1 MPQTTKDTPM
11 MQQYWAIKKDYQD
24 AFLFYRIGD
33 FYELFDDDAIK
44 GSQLLE
50 LTLTAR
56 NKSAKDPI
64 PMCGVPHHA
73 AQNYIDILIDK
84 GYKVAICEQV
94 EDPKQAQGMVKREVI
109 QLITPGTMMDQ
120 NASTAKQNN
129 YLTALT
135 LTDTLYGLAYSDLTT
150 GEVRT
155 TTLHTFNEVINE
167 LLNLSTKEVV
177 VDDNISDEERQQ
189 LQSLGMMISHD
200 KVLQDSSELHFVSQ
214 QIIKQGEI
222 AALKILISYLLETQ
236 KRTLSHLQ
244 QAESYEIDQ
253 YLRMNHSAK
262 SNLELFESL
271 RTGKREGTLLWLLDK
286 TKTAMGGRLLK
297 QWLNRPLLNAKLL
310 NQRQEIV
317 ATLVDHYFERAT
329 LQQSLQKVYDLE
341 RLAGRIAF
349 GSANGRDLIQLY
361 NSLSQIPTIKD
372 VLQQLP
378 EPSLQKLG
386 TDLDDLADIRDL
398 IQRAI
403 SEEAPISITEGNIIK
418 AGYNQQ
424 LDDYR
429 DAVNNGQKFLVKL
442 EAEERKKTGISTLKV
457 GYTRVFGYYIEVT
470 NANKGNVP
478 TDRYQRKQTLTNAE
492 RYITPELKD
501 HEALILQAKEK
512 STELEYQLFVNVRDQ
527 IKSQTERIQALAK
540 QIAALDVL
548 QGFAVVSENNRYVRP
563 QLSTRSQDIE
573 IVNGRHPVV
582 EQVLAAN
589 EFIPNSVEMN
599 SDTDIL
605 LITGPNMSGKSTYMR
620 QLGLIVIMAQIGCFV
635 PADSAKLPIFDQ
647 IFTRIGAADDLISG
661 ESTFM
666 VEMKEANDALLHGT
680 RHSLLLFDELGR
692 GTATYDGIALA
703 DAIIEYI
710 HDHLGAKTLFST
722 HYHELTQLA
731 DRLSKLR
738 NVHVGA
744 TEENG
749 KLIFLHQVLPGPADK
764 SYGIHVAKLA
774 GLPNDVTQH
783 AAQVLEVLE
792 AEGSDLVNEIP
803 AAEQLPLFRITEDP
817 KPAEQTAVPAKPDP
831 AVSAV
836 LAEIKDTNLMQTTP
850 IDAMNLINQWQKEI
864 NERAK

>member
-11 MQQYWAIKKDYQD
+11 MQQYLAIKKDYQD

-33 FYELFDDDAIK
+33 FYELFNDDAIK

-56 NKSAKDPI
+56 NKSAQDPI

-73 AQNYIDILIDK
+73 AQNYIDILIEK

-94 EDPKQAQGMVKREVI
+94 EDPKLAKGMVKREVI

-129 YLTALT
+129 YLTAVT
-135 LTDTLYGLAYSDLTT
+135 KYQTIFALAYSDLTT

-155 TTLHTFNEVINE
+155 TTLKTFEEVVNE
-167 LLNLSTKEVV
+167 LLNLNTKEVV
-177 VDDNISDEERQQ
+177 VDDQ
-189 LQSLGMMISHD
+189 LSSEAHQRIEALGIMLSQN
-200 KVLQDSSELHFVSQ
+200 KKLSDSSEFHFVAQ
-214 QIIKQGEI
+214 KTTHPGEL
-222 AALKILISYLLETQ
+222 AALKILISYLLSTQ
-236 KRTLSHLQ
+236 KRSLSHLQ
-244 QAESYEIDQ
+244 QAESYEINQ

-262 SNLELFESL
+262 ANLELFESL
-271 RTGKREGTLLWLLDK
+271 RTAKREGTLLWLLDR

-297 QWLNRPLLNAKLL
+297 QWLNRPLLNEQQL
-310 NQRQEIV
+310 NQRQEVV
-317 ATLVDHYFERAT
+317 AILIDHYFERAT
-329 LQQSLQKVYDLE
+329 LQQALQKVYDLE

-349 GSANGRDLIQLY
+349 GSANGRDLIQLL
-361 NSLSQIPTIKD
+361 NSISQIPTIKS
-372 VLQQLP
+372 VLEELP
-378 EPSLQKLG
+378 EPTLQKMG
-386 TDLDDLADIRDL
+386 QDLDELADVREL
-398 IQRAI
+398 IGAAI
-403 SEEAPISITEGNIIK
+403 DEETPVSITDGNVIK
-418 AGYNQQ
+418 PGFNQQ
-424 LDDYR
+424 LDQYR
-429 DAVNNGQKFLVKL
+429 SAMTDGQSWLA
-442 EAEERKKTGISTLKV
+442 EMAAEERKKTGISTLKV
-457 GYTRVFGYYIEVT
+457 GYNRVFGYYIEVT
-470 NANKGNVP
+470 NANKKLVP

-501 HEALILQAKEK
+501 REALILQAREK
-512 STELEYQLFVNVRDQ
+512 STELEYQLFVEVRDQ
-527 IKSQTERIQALAK
+527 VKAQTGRIQDLAK
-540 QIAALDVL
+540 QIATLDVL
-548 QGFAVVSENNRYVRP
+548 QGFAVVSEAGHYVRP
-563 QLSTRSQDIE
+563 QLSTQSQDIE
-573 IVNGRHPVV
+573 VINGRHPVV
-582 EQVLAAN
+582 EKVLPAN
-589 EFIPNSVEMN
+589 AYIPNSVIMKA
-599 SDTDIL
+599 DTNIL

-620 QLGLIVIMAQIGCFV
+620 QLGLIVVMAQIGCFV
-635 PADSAKLPIFDQ
+635 PAEKATLPIFDQ

-731 DRLSKLR
+731 DRLKQLK

-749 KLIFLHQVLPGPADK
+749 KLIFLHQLLPGPADK

-774 GLPNDVTQH
+774 GLPNQVTQH
-783 AAQVLEVLE
+783 AAQVLNVLE
-792 AEGSDLVNEIP
+792 ADSNGLVNEALP
-803 AAEQLPLFRITEDP
+803 LTEQLPLFQV
-817 KPAEQTAVPAKPDP
+817 AESPEPEAATPNQLPEQVQSLIDQVKG
-831 AVSAV
+831 
-836 LAEIKDTNLMQTTP
+836 TNLMKLTP
-850 IDAMNLINQWQKEI
+850 LEAMNLINQWQESLD
-864 NERAK
+864 

>member
-11 MQQYWAIKKDYQD
+11 MQQYLAIKKDYQD

-33 FYELFDDDAIK
+33 FYELFNDDAIK
-44 GSQLLE
+44 GSQILE

-56 NKSAKDPI
+56 NKSAQDPI

-94 EDPKQAQGMVKREVI
+94 EDPKLAQGMVKREVI

-120 NASTAKQNN
+120 NATTAKQNN

-135 LTDTLYGLAYSDLTT
+135 RFDAIYALAYSDLTT

-155 TTLHTFNEVINE
+155 TTLHTFNEVVNE
-167 LLNLSTKEVV
+167 VLNLNTKEVV
-177 VDDNISDEERQQ
+177 VDEKVSSEERQQ
-189 LQSLGMMISHD
+189 LQTLGLMISEN
-200 KVLQDSSELHFVSQ
+200 KKISDSSEFHFVAQ
-214 QIIKQGEI
+214 KTKRPGEL
-222 AALKILISYLLETQ
+222 AVLKILVNYLLSTQ
-236 KRTLSHLQ
+236 KRSLSHLQ

-297 QWLNRPLLNAKLL
+297 QWLNRPLLNEAQL
-310 NQRQEIV
+310 NQRQEVV
-317 ATLVDHYFERAT
+317 ATLIDHYFERVT
-329 LQQSLQKVYDLE
+329 LQQALQKVYDLE

-349 GSANGRDLIQLY
+349 GSANGRDLIQLF
-361 NSLSQIPTIKD
+361 NSLSQIPTIKS
-372 VLQQLP
+372 VLQGLP
-378 EPSLQKLG
+378 EPTLQKIG
-386 TDLDDLADIRDL
+386 RDLDELADIRDL
-398 IQRAI
+398 IDAAI
-403 SEEAPISITEGNIIK
+403 NEETPVSITDGNVIK
-418 AGYNQQ
+418 TGFNAQ
-424 LDDYR
+424 LDQYR
-429 DAVNNGQKFLVKL
+429 SAMTDGQSWLAQM
-442 EAEERKKTGISTLKV
+442 EADERKATGISTLKV
-457 GYTRVFGYYIEVT
+457 GYNRVFGYYIEVT
-470 NANKGNVP
+470 NANKKLVP

-501 HEALILQAKEK
+501 RESLILQAREK
-512 STELEYQLFVNVRDQ
+512 STELEYQLFVEVRDQ
-527 IKSQTERIQALAK
+527 IKDQTGRIQDLAK
-540 QIAALDVL
+540 QIATLDVL
-548 QGFAVVSENNRYVRP
+548 QGFAVLSEAGRYVRP
-563 QLSTRSQDIE
+563 ELSTKSQDIE
-573 IVNGRHPVV
+573 LINGRHPVV
-582 EQVLAAN
+582 EKVLPAN
-589 EFIPNSVEMN
+589 TYIPNSVIMKA
-599 SDTDIL
+599 DTNIL

-620 QLGLIVIMAQIGCFV
+620 QLGLIVIMAQVGCFV
-635 PADSAKLPIFDQ
+635 PAESAKLPIFDQ

-666 VEMKEANDALLHGT
+666 VEMKEANDALLNGT
-680 RHSLLLFDELGR
+680 SHSLLLFDELGR

-722 HYHELTQLA
+722 HYHELTQLSE
-731 DRLSKLR
+731 RLEKLE

-774 GLPNDVTQH
+774 GLPSQVTKH
-783 AAQVLEVLE
+783 AAQVLHVLE
-792 AEGSDLVNEIP
+792 ADGNELVNEDLP
-803 AAEQLPLFRITEDP
+803 LTEQLPLFTIAD
-817 KPAEQTAVPAKPDP
+817 KPAPEKQAPPQIPTEVQTLIDQ
-831 AVSAV
+831 
-836 LAEIKDTNLMQTTP
+836 IKTTNLLQLTP
-850 IDAMNLINQWQKEI
+850 IDAMNLINEWQKSL
-864 NERAK
+864 N

>member
-33 FYELFDDDAIK
+33 FYELFDEDAIK

-109 QLITPGTMMDQ
+109 QLITPGTMMDR

-135 LTDTLYGLAYSDLTT
+135 QENGIYALAYSDLTT

-177 VDDNISDEERQQ
+177 VGDQIAESEQQ
-189 LQSLGMMISHD
+189 QMQALGMMISKD
-200 KVLQDSSELHFVSQ
+200 KTLKDSSEFHFVSQ
-214 QIIKQGEI
+214 QISNQGEL
-222 AALKILISYLLETQ
+222 AALKILVSYLLETQ
-236 KRTLSHLQ
+236 KRALSHLQ

-253 YLRMNHSAK
+253 YLRLNHSAK

-297 QWLNRPLLNAKLL
+297 QWLNRPLLDAKLL
-310 NQRQEIV
+310 TQRQEIV
-317 ATLVDHYFERAT
+317 ATLIDNYFQRTT
-329 LQQSLQKVYDLE
+329 LQQALQKVYDLE

-361 NSLSQIPTIKD
+361 NSLSQIPAIKD

-378 EPSLQKLG
+378 EPALQRLG
-386 TDLDDLADIRDL
+386 ESLDDLADIRDL
-398 IQRAI
+398 IQQAI
-403 SEEAPISITEGNIIK
+403 SEEAPISITDGNIIK
-418 AGYNQQ
+418 SGYNQQ

-429 DAVNNGQKFLVKL
+429 DAVNHGQDFLVQL
-442 EAEERKKTGISTLKV
+442 EADERKRTSISTLKV

-470 NANKGNVP
+470 NANKNNVP
-478 TDRYQRKQTLTNAE
+478 TDRYQRKQTLTSAE

-527 IKSQTERIQALAK
+527 IKDETERIQALAK

-563 QLSTRSQDIE
+563 ELSTNSQDIE

-582 EQVLAAN
+582 EQVLAVN
-589 EFIPNSVEMN
+589 EFIPNSVTMTA
-599 SDTDIL
+599 DTDIL

-635 PADSAKLPIFDQ
+635 PADRAKLPVFDQ

-722 HYHELTQLA
+722 HYHELTQLS
-731 DRLSKLR
+731 DRLPKLR

-764 SYGIHVAKLA
+764 SYGIHVATLA

-783 AAQVLEVLE
+783 AAQVLQVLE
-792 AEGSDLVNEIP
+792 AEGSDLVNDLP
-803 AAEQLPLFRITEDP
+803 TAEQLPLFRIAEEPAPEP
-817 KPAEQTAVPAKPDP
+817 KQVTAPELIPEVT
-831 AVSAV
+831 SL
-836 LAEIKDTNLMQTTP
+836 LAAIKNTNLMQTTP

-864 NERAK
+864 EQQSK